1 MLDQKEKDAQGSPHL
16 VATMGLV
23 SAVVEEGD
31 KIGAGNLKVLKRTLD
46 KWSAMS
52 PEELNQESRMCR
64 QCKCWDKTKK
74 RLVYSIVEVETR
86 LALKEA
92 LKNLDF
98 VYKIGRAPASFME
111 RELAD
116 WLQYL

>member
-1 MLDQKEKDAQGSPHL
+1 M
-16 VATMGLV
+16 
-23 SAVVEEGD
+23 
-31 KIGAGNLKVLKRTLD
+31 
-46 KWSAMS
+46 
-52 PEELNQESRMCR
+52 NQESRLCR

-74 RLVYSIVEVETR
+74 RLVFSITDSEIRTS
-86 LALKEA
+86 LKDA

-98 VYKIGRAPASFME
+98 VYKLGRAPASFME